1 MLTTSFH
8 CRRGLLLRLYTAP
21 TPSAPVSSSLPSLS
35 SSPSSYP
42 SPSRL
47 RHKCTQAQSQLQ
59 FAQAGARTRA
69 GGVAAV
75 ANAIKASST
84 TASWHGMAQRRQLHL
99 TPACHTFRPVW
110 TERRVKMPWV
120 EALELEKEKERE
132 REREREKAET
142 EAGVDAGVER
152 RGGASLPKVDLQ
164 PRKMGDSYYRGVSI
178 LFWFGLFCAPSLF
191 TYFDDVFDRRV

>member
-21 TPSAPVSSSLPSLS
+21 TPTPTPIPIPSASA
-35 SSPSSYP
+35 SSPPSP

-59 FAQAGARTRA
+59 FAQAGAGARA
-69 GGVAAV
+69 TGVAAA
-75 ANAIKASST
+75 ANAIKAPST
-84 TASWHGMAQRRQLHL
+84 TSSWRGMAQRRQLHL

-120 EALELEKEKERE
+120 EALELEKR
-132 REREREKAET
+132 
-142 EAGVDAGVER
+142 
-152 RGGASLPKVDLQ
+152 
-164 PRKMGDSYYRGVSI
+164 
-178 LFWFGLFCAPSLF
+178 
-191 TYFDDVFDRRV
+191 